1 QAALA
6 GLDFN
11 FDEMKPTNTFTAH
24 RLTKYAETID
34 KGNDLTEAL
43 LAAHFIEGKD
53 VGHIDELAAIAASVG
68 IDVEK
73 AKEVIT
79 NEDAYRAEVEKDL
92 QEAKEFQITGVP
104 FFIFNRKYAVS
115 GAQPEEAFKQALE
128 QVWEE
133 ENKASPFQT
142 IGNTDDTMACDE
154 TGCDI
159 PEQ

>member
-1 QAALA
+1 
-6 GLDFN
+6 DK
-11 FDEMKPTNTFTAH
+11 MKPTNTFTAH
-24 RLTKYAETID
+24 RLTKYAETIG
-34 KGNDLTEAL
+34 KGNELTEAL

-53 VGHIDELAAIAASVG
+53 IGHTDELMAIAASVS
-68 IDVEK
+68 IDQAE
-73 AKEVIT
+73 AKEVIED
-79 NEDAYRAEVEKDL
+79 EDAYRAEVENDL

-115 GAQPEEAFKQALE
+115 GAQPAEAFTQALE